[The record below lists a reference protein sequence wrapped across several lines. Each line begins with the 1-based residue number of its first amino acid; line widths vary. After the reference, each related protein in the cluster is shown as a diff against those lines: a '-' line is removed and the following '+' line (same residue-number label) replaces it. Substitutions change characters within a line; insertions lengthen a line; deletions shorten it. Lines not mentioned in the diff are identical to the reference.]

1 LEKQYRIRMKFSG
14 KRDHQKRPTHANE
27 ELNNSTKT
35 QFKALRID
43 EI

>member
-1 LEKQYRIRMKFSG
+1 MKFLG